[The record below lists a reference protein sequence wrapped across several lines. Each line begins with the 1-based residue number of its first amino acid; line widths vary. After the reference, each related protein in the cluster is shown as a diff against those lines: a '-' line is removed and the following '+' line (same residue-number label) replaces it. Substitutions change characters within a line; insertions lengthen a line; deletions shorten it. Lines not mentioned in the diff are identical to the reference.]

1 MLSKISLKSSVKCS
15 MPQKLSS
22 HLSRREDWQKSRSLA
37 ERLQT
42 TLDVGEFFAL
52 YAAHLNTRIPIKQI
66 RFESESLRHRVL
78 IQEGPTATEHAV
90 LVYADDQ
97 LLGQVT
103 YTFLQ
108 PLSYLQKLRLKK
120 MHAHLVFPLR
130 NLLAFQHMS
139 QLASRDPLTQLYNRT
154 IIEPRLAKLI
164 KTAHQQQHAVMM
176 IDLDNFKHVN
186 DREGH
191 EVGDE
196 ILQEIASLISKEV
209 DPDHVVVRFG
219 SDEFLL
225 IMPHTELRL
234 AHDIFKRMQQ
244 CMCTHSLISKYG
256 ITLSAGSVRV
266 QPYLSVEQL
275 LNQVDDNMYIAKR
288 AGGARHIFDS
298 QHDQFKP
305 LNNQNL

>member
-1 MLSKISLKSSVKCS
+1 MLSKTNFKSSVKCS

-22 HLSRREDWQKSRSLA
+22 HLSRREDWQRSRSLA

-52 YAAHLNTRIPIKQI
+52 YASHLNTRIPIKQI
-66 RFESESLRHRVL
+66 HFESESLNHRVL
-78 IQEGPTATEHAV
+78 IQDGPTATEHAV
-90 LVYADDQ
+90 LVYADEQ

-108 PLSYLQKLRLKK
+108 PLSFLQKLRLKK
-120 MHAHLVFPLR
+120 VHAHLVFPLR

-154 IIEPRLAKLI
+154 IIEPRLTKLI
-164 KTAHQQQHAVMM
+164 KSAHQQQHTVMM
-176 IDLDNFKHVN
+176 VDLDNFKHVN

-196 ILQEIASLISKEV
+196 ILQEIASLISEEV
-209 DPDHVVVRFG
+209 DPDHFVIRFG
-219 SDEFLL
+219 GDEFLL

-234 AHDIFKRMQQ
+234 THDIFKRMQQ
-244 CMCTHSLISKYG
+244 RLCNHSLISKYG
-256 ITLSAGSVRV
+256 ITLSAGSVRL
-266 QPYLSVEQL
+266 QPYLSVEQV
-275 LNQVDDNMYIAKR
+275 LNQVDDNMYIAKH

-298 QHDQFKP
+298 LDAQVNLPNDQR
-305 LNNQNL
+305 L